1 MIKYVI
7 HAKKWHDKVNGNTYH
22 AARVLDTQAQLQL
35 KVPFQ
40 YGYGDQF
47 VSSSSNE
54 MIKQNWIK
62 EKLKGL
68 DAVVLQHEVD
78 HLNGILFIDRADK
91 ITQGQE
97 ILDSLKK
104 QLDEQTK

>member
-22 AARVLDTQAQLQL
+22 ASRVLDTQAQLQL

-68 DAVVLQHEVD
+68 DFQNIHIICEDNCKKKML
-78 HLNGILFIDRADK
+78 LSGGL
-91 ITQGQE
+91 
-97 ILDSLKK
+97 LK
-104 QLDEQTK
+104 